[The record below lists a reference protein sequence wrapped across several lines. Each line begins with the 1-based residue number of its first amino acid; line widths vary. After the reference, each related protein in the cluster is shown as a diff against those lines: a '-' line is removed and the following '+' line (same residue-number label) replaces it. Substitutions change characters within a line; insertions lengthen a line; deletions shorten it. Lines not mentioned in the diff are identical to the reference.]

1 MARPASLAGGVHL
14 TGGVLYSQHESRGS
28 EAPAASRPRR
38 GFTLVELLV
47 VIAIIGVLIGLLL
60 PAVQAARESARRSQ
74 CKNQLKQL
82 GLAAINL
89 ESAFRFFPSGGVT
102 FYPGI
107 QNYVRNGAP
116 LGPAQQGLG
125 WGFQI
130 LPYLEEVAATR
141 VMTEA
146 EISATPVKAF
156 FCASRRQPSSFDG
169 NDRRMRF
176 WLSDYAAVQ
185 PAPPRSFDPTRFAN
199 LMNQASAPGTLPTT
213 LGCSNG
219 YGYTG
224 TLGAAPGAGTP
235 SFPRPT
241 DARFY
246 GYRGV
251 IARGKWRSTSTTGP
265 LEDLG
270 YEGNTR
276 VRQITDGLSKSI
288 MFCEKRLKVPHS
300 NPTPSER
307 WNDDEG
313 WSSGWDYDMVLHGYC
328 TPYQDS
334 SDNIYGSAGRWATP
348 GSAHPGGFNAVF
360 ADGSVTQLDYT
371 IEPEL
376 FNLLS
381 HRSDGEQAQVP

>member
-1 MARPASLAGGVHL
+1 MVVHRCPL
-14 TGGVLYSQHESRGS
+14 EM
-28 EAPAASRPRR
+28 EPRSHPVIQSAFCDDCGRRVSPRRFR

-47 VIAIIGVLIGLLL
+47 VIAIIATLIGLLL
-60 PAVQAARESARRSQ
+60 PAVQSAREAARRTQ

-89 ESAFRFFPSGGVT
+89 ESANRLFPSGGIST
-102 FYPGI
+102 YPGI
-107 QNYVRNGAP
+107 QNYVRGGVP

-125 WGFQI
+125 WGYQI
-130 LPYLEEVAATR
+130 LPYIEEVSASK

-146 EISATPVKAF
+146 DIAATPVAAF
-156 FCASRRQPSSFDG
+156 FCPSRRQPSSFDG

-185 PAPPRSFDPTRFAN
+185 PAPPRSFDPTRFTN
-199 LMNQASAPGTLPTT
+199 VIRLVSGPGTLSTT
-213 LGCSNG
+213 FGCSSG

-224 TLGAAPGAGTP
+224 SLGG
-235 SFPRPT
+235 SSSLPRPS
-241 DARFY
+241 DANFY

-251 IARGKWRSTSTTGP
+251 IARGKWRSTSPTGV

-276 VRQITDGLSKSI
+276 IRQITDGLSKTI
-288 MFCEKRLKVPHS
+288 MFTEKRLRQPYDS
-300 NPTPSER
+300 PRPDER

-313 WSSGWDYDMVLHGYC
+313 WSSGWDYDMVVHGYC
-328 TPYQDS
+328 VPHPDS
-334 SDNIYGSAGRWATP
+334 AENVYGNSGRWITP
-348 GSAHPGGFNAVF
+348 GAAHPSGFNVVL
-360 ADGSVTQLDYT
+360 ADGSVTQLSYSID
-371 IEPEL
+371 PEL

-381 HRSDGEQAQVP
+381 HRSDGEAAQLPQ

>member
-1 MARPASLAGGVHL
+1 MARSTSLDAPRPVH
-14 TGGVLYSQHESRGS
+14 
-28 EAPAASRPRR
+28 

-60 PAVQAARESARRSQ
+60 PAVQSARESARRSQ

-130 LPYLEEVAATR
+130 LPYLEEVAATK
-141 VMTEA
+141 VTTEA
-146 EISATPVKAF
+146 DISATPVKSF

-169 NDRRMRF
+169 NDRQMRF

-185 PAPPRSFDPTRFAN
+185 PAPPRNFNPTRFTS
-199 LMNQASAPGTLPTT
+199 MMRVVSAPGTLPTT
-213 LGCSNG
+213 FGCSNV

-224 TLGAAPGAGTP
+224 SLSDTQP
-235 SFPRPT
+235 FPRTT
-241 DARFY
+241 DANFY

-251 IARGKWRSTSTTGP
+251 IARGKWKSDSTTGP

-276 VRQITDGLSKSI
+276 GRQVTDGLSKTI
-288 MFCEKRLKVPHS
+288 MFCEKRLKQPH
-300 NPTPSER
+300 NNTDPKER
-307 WNDDEG
+307 YNDDEG

-328 TPYQDS
+328 MPYQDS
-334 SDNIYGSAGRWATP
+334 SDNIYINNGRWATP
-348 GSAHPGGFNAVF
+348 GSAHPGGFNAVL
-360 ADGSVTQLDYT
+360 ADGSVKQLDYT